1 MSLAKDFESICADIQ
16 LDNLDDMES
25 TAGEIAK
32 KLNSHY
38 YELSGDLVSHM
49 YIVGSVGRNTAIAGS
64 SDLDLLFDL
73 PDSIYDKYDDYDS
86 NGQSSL
92 LQDVKNVLKERYP
105 NTDISG
111 DGQVVVIEFNKYTVE
126 LVPGFKQSDNRF
138 KYPDTH
144 DGGSWKYTD
153 PMSEQEECDKCNTD
167 SNGIYYD
174 FCHILRSWKNTIGF
188 EMGGL
193 LIDTLVYNFFQDND
207 CFSDSDSG
215 DYLHLL
221 TEIYKYLKNEDPDK
235 KYWLAVGSNQQVYNK
250 ENGAFVAKA
259 KKAYNK
265 LDGTTETTPGI
276 NDILRDLLGN
286 DFPEAEGKTEK
297 SAQYGY
303 VQKSVSKFNRGAPS
317 EQFIEE
323 LVPVDIRYYLQLDCK
338 VTQDG
343 WRPFLLRAFLRDG
356 QGLLRHNKGLD
367 FYIAHT
373 NCQRPYS
380 IWWKVRNVGSVAER
394 KNMIRGQIQKTNR
407 EHHHEHTDFEGPHY
421 VECYIVKNGVCVAKD
436 RIDVPI
442 GTV

>member
-1 MSLAKDFESICADIQ
+1 M
-16 LDNLDDMES
+16 
-25 TAGEIAK
+25 
-32 KLNSHY
+32 
-38 YELSGDLVSHM
+38 
-49 YIVGSVGRNTAIAGS
+49 
-64 SDLDLLFDL
+64 
-73 PDSIYDKYDDYDS
+73 
-86 NGQSSL
+86 
-92 LQDVKNVLKERYP
+92 
-105 NTDISG
+105 
-111 DGQVVVIEFNKYTVE
+111 E

-323 LVPVDIRYYLQLDCK
+323 LVLVDIRYYLQLDCK

-343 WRPFLLRAFLRDG
+343 WRPFLFRAFLRDG

-380 IWWKVRNVGSVAER
+380 IWWKVRNVGSVAECMEWGKSGIQDGKSDIQDGKSDIGVLR
-394 KNMIRGQIQKTNR
+394 ADIDNRFTAKTTKHILKLREEFQGQTIFGR
-407 EHHHEHTDFEGPHY
+407 S
-421 VECYIVKNGVCVAKD
+421 
-436 RIDVPI
+436 DVMRVLDMKASRTSELLKEMAEQGIIEPVSGFGKENI
-442 GTV
+442 GSGAVGQ